1 MNTLRPTIVSPRM
14 KFILRYGVDRIL
26 AMVACI
32 VVYAITPTGDGA
44 RTVGGVLV
52 MVACVLWAVRPQDG

>member
-1 MNTLRPTIVSPRM
+1 M

-26 AMVACI
+26 AMAACFA
-32 VVYAITPTGDGA
+32 VYSLTPTGDGA